1 MSARLNGLSILR
13 HLILRAEMCRFQETN
28 QSVVSQHW
36 STPLHRSQCL
46 LGKVVGIPVK
56 NAARSTWEEGKSR
69 EICSG

>member
-1 MSARLNGLSILR
+1 
-13 HLILRAEMCRFQETN
+13 MCRFQETN
-28 QSVVSQHW
+28 QAVVSLHW
-36 STPLHRSQCL
+36 STPLHHSQCP